1 MPRSTRRRSRKHG
14 REERDRSDSDEDPR
28 PPRENGS
35 VRRDSKGSEEHDKR
49 LSSAL
54 TKPSNAEEAS
64 GSSAEGQK
72 KRKSRGEQETAN
84 GDERWSSAGGEDERL
99 QYRDSKKSR
108 SSDGD
113 AKGKSARKAK
123 ESDRSEEVGRRKSDK
138 GTVLEER
145 GAGEHRRAKEKERGV
160 EVDEEKSKA
169 SKQVKEDSM
178 DQQYKKDR
186 SRDHEKGNGGSRH
199 DASLSA
205 TTRNKEVKTRDLD
218 SDKARSKCNGTDG
231 TYLSASPS

>member
-28 PPRENGS
+28 PPREKGS
-35 VRRDSKGSEEHDKR
+35 ARRDSKGSEEHEKR
-49 LSSAL
+49 LSSASA
-54 TKPSNAEEAS
+54 KPPNAGEAS
-64 GSSAEGQK
+64 GSSAEGQR
-72 KRKSRGEQETAN
+72 KRKSRGEQEAAN
-84 GDERWSSAGGEDERL
+84 GDERWSSAGGDDERL
-99 QYRDSKKSR
+99 QYHDSKKSR
-108 SSDGD
+108 SSDGA
-113 AKGKSARKAK
+113 AKGKSTRKAK
-123 ESDRSEEVGRRKSDK
+123 ESDRTEEVGRRKSDK
-138 GTVLEER
+138 GAILEEH
-145 GAGEHRRAKEKERGV
+145 GAGEHHRVKEKERVV
-160 EVDEEKSKA
+160 EIDEEKSKA
-169 SKQVKEDSM
+169 SRQVKEDSV

-199 DASLSA
+199 DAFLSA